1 MRDDHGACAGDT
13 EVVTASSAFPAPP
26 FHLRLIEDARPVLDR
41 YGLLLAGGYALLAHG
56 CTSRP
61 VDDLTFAT
69 GGEAPLAEAGQ
80 ALAEAFGSTGLSAE
94 VCEAGARI
102 GRVVVTDEIT
112 GQSCEVA
119 LLREPLR
126 DRPADIGPCR
136 VLGLDDAVGLKVRAL
151 QDRGLPRDF
160 ADVAAVSGL
169 YSFRLLEQLGARYDD
184 EWRVED
190 LVERLETVDL
200 LADEAFGGLDEEGVA
215 DVRRFAYAWAEDIK
229 LRRVDDGDAE
239 FDLDVPGVD

>member
-1 MRDDHGACAGDT
+1 M
-13 EVVTASSAFPAPP
+13 TASSAFPAPP

-41 YGLLLAGGYALLAHG
+41 YDLLLAGGYALLAHG
-56 CTSRP
+56 CRLSPVSTARP

-69 GGEAPLAEAGQ
+69 GGEAPLAEIGA
-80 ALAEAFGSTGLSAE
+80 ALAEAFASTGLSAE

-126 DRPADIGPCR
+126 DRPADVGPCR

-160 ADVAAVSGL
+160 ADVASVCGL
-169 YSFRLLEQLGARYDD
+169 YPFRLLEQLGARYDD

-190 LVERLETVDL
+190 LVQRLETVDL

-215 DVRRFAYAWAEDIK
+215 AVRRFAYAWAEDIK

-239 FDLDVPGVD
+239 FDLDVPDVD